1 MYYIII
7 ITSIII
13 YFIEGMHDYNLQ
25 KLYSN
30 KSEFNYVINWHKY
43 DFIFHI
49 LSVLLLSYVAYGL
62 SFKAFIL
69 LINIGF
75 LRQLILN
82 STLNIFNKKKIWY
95 LGDTSKI
102 DKILK
107 PYEIYLFVFL
117 LIINSSL
124 IFFAN
129 HGV

>member
-1 MYYIII
+1 MYYIIV

-13 YFIEGMHDYNLQ
+13 YFIEGRHDYNLQ

-30 KSEFNYVINWHKY
+30 KNEFKYVENWHKY

-49 LSVLLLSYVAYGL
+49 LSVLLLSYISYGVT
-62 SFKAFIL
+62 FKALIL

-82 STLNIFNKKKIWY
+82 STLNILNGKHLWY
-95 LGDTSKI
+95 LGNTSKI

-107 PYEIYLFVFL
+107 PYEIYVFIFL
-117 LIINSSL
+117 LIINISL
-124 IFFAN
+124 IIFGN
-129 HGV
+129 YER